1 MEFENQMLVDAKEAT
16 QCTAADGSARP
27 ARCQAHENNHYR
39 ELAGGVTRA
48 MILDDAA
55 LAVLRKDQLTVEDRE
70 SLEKAVR
77 VARALK
83 KVRTP
88 EVEL

>member
-1 MEFENQMLVDAKEAT
+1 MEFENQMLVDAKEAA
-16 QCTAADGSARP
+16 QCIAADDSTRP
-27 ARCQAHENNHYR
+27 ARCQAHENHHYR
-39 ELAGGVTRA
+39 ALAGRVSRA
-48 MILDDAA
+48 MILEDSA
-55 LAVLRKDQLTVEDRE
+55 LFVLRKDQLTVEDRE

>member
-1 MEFENQMLVDAKEAT
+1 
-16 QCTAADGSARP
+16 
-27 ARCQAHENNHYR
+27 
-39 ELAGGVTRA
+39 
-48 MILDDAA
+48 MILEDAA